1 MFLFVCLFSPF
12 LALCFKKLDMKT
24 LQDQLLKWHKSGRC
38 FQETHMRGPTN
49 VKHCAS
55 VTLLMLC
62 QVLMHLLVDIPELW
76 STKLL
81 HQVFS
86 GYRSGDMH
94 WKDHISYL
102 LMYLD
107 TRKVL
112 GLASQAGCG
121 YKLQHSISRNEN
133 PGPGQWYS
141 TSVSAWFFGGKCRKI
156 LS

>member
-1 MFLFVCLFSPF
+1 
-12 LALCFKKLDMKT
+12 
-24 LQDQLLKWHKSGRC
+24 
-38 FQETHMRGPTN
+38 MRGPTN

-94 WKDHISYL
+94 
-102 LMYLD
+102 
-107 TRKVL
+107 
-112 GLASQAGCG
+112 
-121 YKLQHSISRNEN
+121 
-133 PGPGQWYS
+133 
-141 TSVSAWFFGGKCRKI
+141 
-156 LS
+156 